1 MGEFTNLEDELMSY
15 EDYKKLLA
23 IEEVNTFFTKIYKCW
38 EELENNNETNKDAA
52 IKEFRDK
59 FNGLAEELKQ
69 KNKIVN
75 EMQIFGIDVHFDSF
89 IGNDFFGV
97 YCSKKGNE
105 IKFCEEDMEFVRM
118 YVLKNKSSN
127 IPVELQSPTEIRYK
141 ETIKK
146 LKKIKRKKTNSK
158 IKRDVYDLISD
169 FTDGD
174 YSIAKYFEESDNVR
188 KLSQEYNQILN
199 DQRKIEFF
207 KELTFEQY
215 NAFLECY
222 DCFCKCNDSYEEMKN
237 IEKNLNETMYIS
249 DEDMYEKVLSEL
261 LEKELIT
268 QQEIKKVKFHILNF
282 FFFKDE
288 ELIFPNQVL
297 KVISVK
303 QINIIDLFI
312 ASQGID
318 SYSNIF
324 AREVYNTCVE
334 NEDKILS
341 KVLL

>member
-1 MGEFTNLEDELMSY
+1 MNLEDELMSY

-38 EELENNNETNKDAA
+38 EELENNNESNKELALKE
-52 IKEFRDK
+52 IKEK
-59 FNGLAEELKQ
+59 FNSLSEELKE
-69 KNKIVN
+69 KNTTVN
-75 EMQIFGIDVHFDSF
+75 KMNIFDNEVFFDSF

-105 IKFCEEDMEFVRM
+105 IKFSEEDMEFVRM
-118 YVLKNKSSN
+118 FVLKNKSSN
-127 IPVELQSPTEIRYK
+127 IPVELQSPSETRYK

-146 LKKIKRKKTNSK
+146 LKKVKRKKINSK
-158 IKRDVYDLISD
+158 MKRNVYNLISD
-169 FTDGD
+169 FTGGD
-174 YSIAKYFEESDNVR
+174 YSAAKYFEESDNVR
-188 KLSQEYNQILN
+188 SLSQEYKQILN

-282 FFFKDE
+282 LFFKDE
-288 ELIFPNQVL
+288 ELIFPNQVI
-297 KVISVK
+297 KNISVK

-312 ASQGID
+312 ASQGLV

-341 KVLL
+341 KVSL